1 MKFVE
6 SQGFPM
12 ESHNIVTIYPR
23 RILSAELNT
32 LKTLKELD
40 LYPSEM
46 VIVEEKYPK
55 ED

>member
-12 ESHNIVTIYPR
+12 SSHDIVTIYPR
-23 RILSAELNT
+23 RILSAEFNT